1 MPLSMT
7 APAITSSICFK
18 WILLFVFLVF
28 KSTLGGDQG
37 QEWRKGGERGERRV
51 GRGGGE
57 KEGEGRGGRG
67 GEGGC
72 ERGVAVT
79 PPNPHGGR
87 VKARV
92 SRRVCVCVCEKE
104 CKSTA

>member
-37 QEWRKGGERGERRV
+37 QEWRT
-51 GRGGGE
+51 GGGYTGVIRR
-57 KEGEGRGGRG
+57 KEGILSATSEVYAGVGQVVGVHRQ
-67 GEGGC
+67 EGG
-72 ERGVAVT
+72 GV
-79 PPNPHGGR
+79 
-87 VKARV
+87 
-92 SRRVCVCVCEKE
+92 RRQQ
-104 CKSTA
+104 